1 MALSKQVEESLR
13 EAEGNLRNAL
23 AFAARN
29 EKSFVSKHIADM
41 ISSID
46 GLIKTDELLDKL
58 ENRKMGDS
66 GMFGHFFTDL

>member
-13 EAEGNLRNAL
+13 EAEGNLRYAL

-29 EKSFVSKHIADM
+29 EKPFISKHISEM
-41 ISSID
+41 ICSVEN
-46 GLIKTDELLDKL
+46 LIKTDELLDKL

-66 GMFGHFFTDL
+66 GMFGQFFTDL